1 MIFTNSS
8 RFLWLVFGLISVEAL
23 FSVPKL
29 SVELAIGPSSLD
41 VAVGLVAVVMIAALI
56 GRYGAVV
63 TGLATLVAESCMKI
77 PRRQWLF
84 CCMATGLV
92 LRVLWVASF
101 PAPPKSDYATFF
113 AIAKNLAENG
123 TYGASNAAYA
133 YWPPGYPFFLAAHFI
148 VLGVHSWVPEFA
160 NLWLFCATILVV
172 YRLGKTIADER
183 TARLATLLLVLWPT
197 YVASAGLASK
207 EMAVVLLLPLTL
219 FLYLRAAHAS
229 TQPAFFSRGLAAGL
243 VLGFASLMQPSIIL
257 LPGVLAVY
265 ELLRHA
271 PIFKAAAR
279 IALVVTGMIIVIFP
293 WTMRNHRVLNAW
305 VLISTNG
312 GSNFYRAN
320 NPLATGGFVE
330 QGARDLD
337 AFDEVEQNRRG
348 YEYGKEW
355 ITANP
360 KAFLTLALRKQI
372 LFLGDDSSGPYE
384 TLKRGMEKGGVIY
397 AVFKGIA
404 NLYWWIIWGL
414 LLAASLYYLKS
425 DSAQFAGAALL
436 ILTSAYLFCIHSVYE
451 SSARYHVPLTAL
463 LAILASFSAAPLK
476 AATEEREDDRR

>member
-1 MIFTNSS
+1 MTFANSS
-8 RFLWLVFGLISVEAL
+8 RLLWLAFGLISVEAL

-29 SVELAIGPSSLD
+29 SLELAMGPSSLD
-41 VAVGLVAVVMIAALI
+41 VAVGLVAVIVIAAFI
-56 GRYGAVV
+56 ARYGAIVR
-63 TGLATLVAESCMKI
+63 GFATLVAESCMKI
-77 PRRQWLF
+77 PWRRWLLY
-84 CCMATGLV
+84 CMAAGVV

-101 PAPPKSDYATFF
+101 PAPLKSDYATFF

-123 TYGASNAAYA
+123 TYSASNAAYA
-133 YWPPGYPFFLAAHFI
+133 YWPPGYPFFLAAHFM
-148 VLGVHSWVPEFA
+148 VLGVHSWVPEFV

-172 YRLGKTIADER
+172 YRLAEAIADER
-183 TARLATLLLVLWPT
+183 IARLATLFLVLWPT
-197 YVASAGLASK
+197 YITSAGLASK

-219 FLYLRAAHAS
+219 LLYLGLAHAS
-229 TQPAFFSRGLAAGL
+229 THVAFLARGLAAGL
-243 VLGFASLMQPSIIL
+243 VLGFATLMQPSILL

-279 IALVVTGMIIVIFP
+279 IALVATGMIIVIFP

-305 VLISTNG
+305 VLISSNG

-348 YEYGKEW
+348 YEYGKQW
-355 ITANP
+355 IAGNP

-384 TLKRGMEKGGVIY
+384 TLKRGLEKGGVIY
-397 AVFKGIA
+397 ALFKGIA
-404 NLYWWIIWGL
+404 NLYWWMIWGL
-414 LLAASLYYLKS
+414 LLAASLYHVRS
-425 DSAQFAGAALL
+425 DSAKVGGAAVL
-436 ILTSAYLFCIHSVYE
+436 ILISAYLFCIHSVYE
-451 SSARYHVPLTAL
+451 SSARYHVPLIGL
-463 LAILASFSAAPLK
+463 IAILASFSAAPLK
-476 AATEEREDDRR
+476 TAKEEREDDRR